1 MPEHLP
7 RGRKEMRETKSS
19 WEGRGV
25 NVRST
30 LWCGPRGGAPFAVA
44 CMTLLAGHKGP
55 VWPFTNGETGCVLAE
70 AFPAAQLCHW
80 QLPHTGYSRQVSTP
94 VRERIILW
102 LERERGLSLK
112 ARERGKCLDFAD
124 ALDAVICAYAA
135 AAVANGKPEI
145 GSEGTS
151 VTEGLTAIHY

>member
-7 RGRKEMRETKSS
+7 RGRKEMRETESS
-19 WEGRGV
+19 WKGRGV

-55 VWPFTNGETGCVLAE
+55 VWPFRTNGETGCVLAE

-80 QLPHTGYSRQVSTP
+80 QLPHTGYGRQVAKS
-94 VRERIILW
+94 VRERIITW
-102 LERERGLSLK
+102 LERERGLRIELS
-112 ARERGKCLDFAD
+112 
-124 ALDAVICAYAA
+124 
-135 AAVANGKPEI
+135 
-145 GSEGTS
+145 
-151 VTEGLTAIHY
+151 